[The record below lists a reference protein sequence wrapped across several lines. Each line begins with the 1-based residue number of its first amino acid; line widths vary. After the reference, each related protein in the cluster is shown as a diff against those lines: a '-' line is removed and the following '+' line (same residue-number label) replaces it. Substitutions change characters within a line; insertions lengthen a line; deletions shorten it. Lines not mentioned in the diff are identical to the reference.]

1 MANPTPYTKGY
12 DFTGYQAV
20 NPTLPLPGNQVDAE
34 LSGVATSI
42 AETIVALGEVRRSD
56 GALRNAIVTTEALA
70 VDVRSLLAGDPNPRG
85 LWLTAT
91 AYEQNDL
98 VAYSGATYICVV
110 AHVSG
115 TFSTDLAATKW
126 LLIASPVSLSSLGY
140 AEAFSGDGA
149 TTTFTLSQSFADI
162 LEIDVFVRDGSG
174 GYELQRIV
182 GASPQVTL
190 TSSTQITFATAP
202 AVGTNNVI
210 VRSVSQTASASAGAA
225 LGSATAAA
233 ASASSAS
240 GSASA
245 ASSSASSASGSASAA
260 SASAAAAAASAAS
273 ISLPIPIGS
282 GGTGATTAPNARTA
296 LGLGTLATVNDVATA
311 NLQNNAVT
319 AAKLAREGSSGQV
332 LTSNGAGADPS
343 YQTPAGVPTATI
355 LDYGGLT
362 APSGYLLCDGAAV
375 SRTTYA
381 SLWSALSAQATVTIT
396 IASPGVVTWNSH
408 PLQNGDPVRLQ
419 TTGALPTGL
428 AANTTYY
435 VVSAGAN
442 TFQLAATRG
451 GAAINTSGTQS
462 GTHTAIYAPHGWG
475 DNSTTFNVPDLRG
488 RVGAGRDNMGGT
500 AANRMTTAGA
510 GIAGANLGDAGGAQT
525 HTLTTAQL
533 ASHNH
538 YMGTN
543 GVGFSCGGPSSSLA
557 GANNYSSTVN
567 AYTGNE
573 GGGSAHQNTQPTVI
587 VNKIIKT

>member
-126 LLIASPVSLSSLGY
+126 LLIASPVSLSALGY

-149 TTTFTLSQSFADI
+149 TTTFTLSQGFADI

-233 ASASSAS
+233 ASASAASSSASSAS

-245 ASSSASSASGSASAA
+245 ASGSASAA

-273 ISLPIPIGS
+273 ISLPIPVAS
-282 GGTGATTAPNARTA
+282 GGTGSTTQAGARTA
-296 LGLGTLATVNDVATA
+296 LGLGTLATANDVATA
-311 NLQNNAVT
+311 SIQNNAVT
-319 AAKLAREGSSGQV
+319 SAKLAREGSSGQV

-343 YQTPAGVPTATI
+343 YQTPAAGVPTATI

-362 APSGYLLCDGAAV
+362 APTGYLLCDGAAV
-375 SRTTYA
+375 SRSTYA
-381 SLWSALSAQATVTIT
+381 ALWAALSAQATVTIT
-396 IASPGVVTWNSH
+396 IASPGVATWNSH

-428 AANTTYY
+428 AINTTYY

-442 TFQLAATRG
+442 TFQLSATRG
-451 GAAINTSGTQS
+451 GSAINTSGTQS

-475 DNSTTFNVPDLRG
+475 DNSSTFNVPDLRG
-488 RVGAGRDNMGGT
+488 RVAAGRDNMGGT
-500 AANRMTTAGA
+500 AANRLTTAGS
-510 GIAGANLGDAGGAQT
+510 GIAGVNLGDAGGTQT
-525 HTLTTAQL
+525 HTLTTTEMP
-533 ASHNH
+533 SHNH
-538 YMGTN
+538 NIGNNVYTCGSGTQ
-543 GVGFSCGGPSSSLA
+543 
-557 GANNYSSTVN
+557 
-567 AYTGNE
+567 
-573 GGGSAHQNTQPTVI
+573 GGGGGIGSWDTGFTGGGQAHQNTQPTLVT
-587 VNKIIKT
+587 NKIIKT